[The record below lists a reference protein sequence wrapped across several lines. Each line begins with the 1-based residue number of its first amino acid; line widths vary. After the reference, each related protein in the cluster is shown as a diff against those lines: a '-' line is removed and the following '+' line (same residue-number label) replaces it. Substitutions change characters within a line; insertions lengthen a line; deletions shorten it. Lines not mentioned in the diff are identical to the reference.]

1 MPPQTPTR
9 PTPVPSG
16 GGGGGGG
23 GSYYSPPEITPTPV
37 PTPVPPY
44 RLDTPLPSKV
54 TIGTVPVRIEGT
66 QVSVPSGYLFSDV
79 IKNNTFEVP
88 ITMNDGATGKLV
100 ITVEPSGSQTGT
112 IKSMHLLA
120 EKTLKIGGQEIGVK
134 VDISLADL
142 PVGSG
147 ISFDLLGPDAVDI
160 NKVNEQLS
168 TYSDRT
174 FSTAPLLAF
183 KATKNGLE
191 NGKDILGATLTF
203 SIPRPASFDPNA
215 TYYVVR
221 ENDGAYDI
229 LDAKLISSP
238 DADPL
243 VFEVVSPR
251 GLSTFSVVKAEAKA
265 PVITPVPATPTPA
278 ATPAPA
284 GLGGGLTGY
293 LIVFGTFVIGVVAG
307 MGVLVLVLWSRVR

>member
-1 MPPQTPTR
+1 M
-9 PTPVPSG
+9 
-16 GGGGGGG
+16 
-23 GSYYSPPEITPTPV
+23 

-79 IKNNTFEVP
+79 IKNNTFEAP
-88 ITMNDGATGKLV
+88 ITMNDGATGKLIV
-100 ITVEPSGSQTGT
+100 TVEPSGSQTGT
-112 IKSMHLLA
+112 ITSMHLLA

-160 NKVNEQLS
+160 DKVNEQLS
-168 TYSDRT
+168 TYSDRK
-174 FSTAPLLAF
+174 FSPAPLLAF

-203 SIPRPASFDPNA
+203 TVPRPASFDPNA

-229 LDAKLISSP
+229 LNATLISS
-238 DADPL
+238 AG
-243 VFEVVSPR
+243 R
-251 GLSTFSVVKAEAKA
+251 R
-265 PVITPVPATPTPA
+265 
-278 ATPAPA
+278 PA
-284 GLGGGLTGY
+284 GLRGR
-293 LIVFGTFVIGVVAG
+293 VAPG
-307 MGVLVLVLWSRVR
+307 PVHVLRR